1 MNFINSRWLLTSE
14 LGGAGLAAA
23 SQIDRF
29 GIWDLGL
36 KSRGRKNPVSEGNCV
51 ILAGK
56 LIDLGFEIW
65 DWGFKKKL
73 KSALEQL

>member
-1 MNFINSRWLLTSE
+1 
-14 LGGAGLAAA
+14 LG
-23 SQIDRF
+23 F